1 MNGSDR
7 TTMDFF
13 EHQDKAR
20 RKTGMLVFLFLA
32 AVVLIIVAVYIA
44 VSVALF
50 LLSQK
55 APSMASYNVFNLKA
69 FAYIAGGTIL
79 LVAFGSLYK
88 IAALGKGG
96 DAVAKMLGGAR
107 VETNTQNPEERKLLN
122 VVEEIAIASGVQ
134 VPLVY
139 VLNEEEGINA
149 FAAGYSP
156 SAAVIGVTRGAIEN
170 LSRDEL
176 QGVIAHEFSHILN
189 GDMRLNLRLM
199 GILHGILLI
208 GITGRVLLEI
218 VLRGGGRRVQT
229 RRKKDGGGG
238 GVLVILGLGFALLV
252 IGYIGVFFGKLIKA
266 AVSRQRE
273 FLADASSVQFTRNPG
288 GLSGAL
294 KKMGMLFKD
303 MGSKLHTP
311 HAEEA
316 SHMFFGNALSG
327 FLASNLLATHPP
339 LDKRIR
345 AIDPAWD
352 GQYIQTPEKKMD
364 EKPEIGKFEEALAG
378 LPISPW
384 PVPILQGPAKA
395 PGQAGNIPLSPQNF
409 IKQIGVLSSAQIA
422 QAGETL
428 SRVPEEIRNALR
440 TPDGAKAVL
449 FSLLLNREEEPRKK
463 QLDYLS
469 SAIDAHI
476 PSLLGDL
483 GPKLES
489 LGSKA
494 HLTLLDLAMPTF
506 RQMAPE
512 EAGRL
517 IIHVENLINADQKVT
532 LFEYTLGKIL
542 RKTLYPVITGKTDKA
557 QINYYSFEG
566 MIPHISILLSMLV
579 HEGNKTDEMKQ
590 LAFNAGVKA
599 MSIHPQD
606 MSLEPEKNLSFE
618 ILDKVL
624 DTLRQAAPNI
634 KKRLMEGLAACAA
647 VDQVV
652 TLEEGELLRAIA
664 DTLDCPVP
672 PLQAASLLLG
682 RDL

>member
-20 RKTGMLVFLFLA
+20 RKTSVLVFLFLA
-32 AVVLIIVAVYIA
+32 AVVLIILAVYIA
-44 VSVALF
+44 VSIALF
-50 LLSQK
+50 LLSRK
-55 APSMASYNVFNLKA
+55 APGMASYNVFNLKA

-79 LVAFGSLYK
+79 LVTFGSLYK

-96 DAVAKMLGGAR
+96 DAVAKMLGGTR
-107 VETNTQNPEERKLLN
+107 VETNTQNPAERKLLN
-122 VVEEIAIASGVQ
+122 VVEEIAIASGIH

-139 VLNEEEGINA
+139 VLNEEEGVNA
-149 FAAGYSP
+149 FAAGFTP
-156 SAAVIGVTRGAIEN
+156 SAAVIGVTRGAVDN

-199 GILHGILLI
+199 GILYGILII

-238 GVLVILGLGFALLV
+238 GILVLLGLGVALLV

-316 SHMFFGNALSG
+316 SHLFFGNAVSG
-327 FLASNLLATHPP
+327 FLTSNLLATHPP

-352 GQYIQTPEKKMD
+352 GQYLPISEKKME

-409 IKQIGVLSSAQIA
+409 IMQIGALSSAQIA
-422 QAGETL
+422 NAEAIL
-428 SRVPEEIRNALR
+428 SAIPEDIRIALR
-440 TPDGAKAVL
+440 TPDGAQAVL

-463 QLDYLS
+463 QMDYLS
-469 SAIDAHI
+469 TAADPHI
-476 PSLLGDL
+476 PPLLGDL
-483 GPKLES
+483 GPKVES
-489 LGSKA
+489 LGPKA
-494 HLTLLDLAMPTF
+494 HPTLLDLAMPAF
-506 RQMAPE
+506 RQMAPA

-517 IIHVENLINADQKVT
+517 IVHVEKLINADQRVT

-542 RKTLYPVITGKTDKA
+542 RKALIPVITGKTDKA
-557 QINYYSFEG
+557 PINYYSFEA
-566 MIPHISILLSMLV
+566 MIPHISVLLSTLV
-579 HEGNKTDEMKQ
+579 HAGYKTDEMKQ
-590 LAFNAGVKA
+590 MAFFAGAKA
-599 MSIHPQD
+599 MNISMKD
-606 MSLEPEKNLSFE
+606 MILQPEKNLSFE
-618 ILDKVL
+618 KLDKVL
-624 DTLRQAAPNI
+624 DTLRQAAPAI

-652 TLEEGELLRAIA
+652 TVEEGELLRAIA

-672 PLQAASLLLG
+672 PLN
-682 RDL
+682 